1 IHVTITVAPDS
12 SSAFLSAL
20 ASLLDQMEKERESTY
35 FEVSQNPE
43 QAGQFRLVENWACDK
58 KRMIEISLRDHTC
71 VQMKKEY
78 YKPFLEMT
86 EPLYIQPR
94 KIEIFERLAPEA
106 WTRSKE
112 TNFKA

>member
-1 IHVTITVAPDS
+1 
-12 SSAFLSAL
+12 
-20 ASLLDQMEKERESTY
+20 
-35 FEVSQNPE
+35 
-43 QAGQFRLVENWACDK
+43 
-58 KRMIEISLRDHTC
+58 
-71 VQMKKEY
+71 MKKEY